1 MCLFKNLQKGEIV
14 NKEQN
19 YLDQMSH
26 YFKWFMWSLQLNP
39 FKNIQKIFFSCWHFT
54 QNVSGEGS
62 EIKMFGK
69 ISAQK
74 ALVQDKKQVVKINL
88 HNKFFCFTYK
98 LRKHFV
104 FKVTLKKK

>member
-1 MCLFKNLQKGEIV
+1 
-14 NKEQN
+14 
-19 YLDQMSH
+19 
-26 YFKWFMWSLQLNP
+26 MWSLQLNP
-39 FKNIQKIFFSCWHFT
+39 FKNILKIFFSCWHLT
-54 QNVSGEGS
+54 QNISGEGS

-74 ALVQDKKQVVKINL
+74 ALVQDKEQVVKINL

-104 FKVTLKKK
+104 FKVTLKKKLY